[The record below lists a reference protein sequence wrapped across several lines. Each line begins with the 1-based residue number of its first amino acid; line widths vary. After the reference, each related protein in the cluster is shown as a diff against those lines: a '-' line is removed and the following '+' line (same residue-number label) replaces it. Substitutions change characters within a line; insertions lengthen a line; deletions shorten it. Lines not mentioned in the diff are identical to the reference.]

1 MLTTCSGREREIQ
14 EVKLVRVV
22 GVVKALKLVYFG
34 RAAYGTSQDFVSV
47 FICSLGII

>member
-22 GVVKALKLVYFG
+22 GVVKALTLVYFG
-34 RAAYGTSQDFVSV
+34 RVAYGTSQDFVSV